1 MKKKVKAPAE
11 MTKSIDKVKNFIY
24 KDFIENNYTVREG
37 LVIIG
42 CIAGHIISATSIEG
56 ADPEEFKQ
64 CLFKTVEA
72 YLKD

>member
-1 MKKKVKAPAE
+1 
-11 MTKSIDKVKNFIY
+11 MTKSIEVVKAFMY
-24 KDFIENNYTVREG
+24 EDFIKNDYTVREG

-42 CIAGHIISATSIEG
+42 CIAGHIISTTSIGG

>member
-1 MKKKVKAPAE
+1 MEKKVKAPVE
-11 MTKSIDKVKNFIY
+11 ITRSIEKIKNFIY
-24 KDFIENNYTVREG
+24 KDFLKNNYTVREG

-42 CIAGHIISATSIEG
+42 CIAGHIISATSFEDV
-56 ADPEEFKQ
+56 DPEEFKQ

>member
-1 MKKKVKAPAE
+1 MESKLKAPAE
-11 MTKSIDKVKNFIY
+11 MTKSMEVIKAFMY
-24 KDFIENNYTVREG
+24 EDFIKNDYTVREA

-42 CIAGHIISATSIEG
+42 CIAGHIISTTPRYG